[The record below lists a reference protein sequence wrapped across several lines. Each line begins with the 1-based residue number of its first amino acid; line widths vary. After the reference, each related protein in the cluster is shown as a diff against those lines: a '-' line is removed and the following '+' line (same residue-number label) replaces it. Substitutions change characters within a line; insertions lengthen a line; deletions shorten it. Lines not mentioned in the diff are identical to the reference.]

1 MERSGRIRYSV
12 FRQERLPLDE
22 VLYKIGLR
30 LARIKYVRHA
40 IDDRA
45 GLSEF
50 RKPPTLRILIGMLLI
65 AGSLAMCWPVIVAL
79 AGGVAIYFHKP
90 LLALIGGPLY
100 VLSHLCFIAGMTL
113 CGEKYSRIFVRWATR
128 CGVEKL
134 LSFGVKDQRPESD
147 P

>member
-1 MERSGRIRYSV
+1 
-12 FRQERLPLDE
+12 LNE

-50 RKPPTLRILIGMLLI
+50 RKPPTVRILLGMFLI
-65 AGSLAMCWPVIVAL
+65 AGSMVMSWPVIVAL
-79 AGGVAIYFHKP
+79 SGTLAIYFHKP
-90 LLALIGGPLY
+90 LLALIGGPVY
-100 VLSHLCFIAGMTL
+100 ILSHVCFITGMTL
-113 CGEKYSRIFVRWATR
+113 CGEKYSRIFIRWATR

-134 LSFGVKDQRPESD
+134 LSFGLKDQRPE
-147 P
+147 PEP

>member
-1 MERSGRIRYSV
+1 
-12 FRQERLPLDE
+12 LNE

-30 LARIKYVRHA
+30 LASIKYVRHA
-40 IDDRA
+40 IDERA

-50 RKPPTLRILIGMLLI
+50 RKPPTVRILVGMFLI
-65 AGSLAMCWPVIVAL
+65 AGSLAMGWPVIVAL
-79 AGGVAIYFHKP
+79 SGAVAIYFHRP

-100 VLSHLCFIAGMTL
+100 IMSHLCFIAGMTL
-113 CGEKYSRIFVRWATR
+113 CGEKYSRIFIRWATR

-134 LSFGVKDQRPESD
+134 LSFGFKDQRPESE